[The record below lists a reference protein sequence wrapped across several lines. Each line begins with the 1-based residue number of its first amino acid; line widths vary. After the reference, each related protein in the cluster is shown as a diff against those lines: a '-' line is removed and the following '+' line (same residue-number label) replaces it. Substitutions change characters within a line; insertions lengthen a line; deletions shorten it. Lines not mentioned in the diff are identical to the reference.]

1 MTDKIKRSDA
11 EWQKLLTPEQYAV
24 TRRKQTER
32 SFTGAYWNTYDE
44 GTYRCAAC
52 GAELFRSEAKFDA
65 GCGWPSFSAPAE
77 ADRIETEDDHSL
89 HMHRVEVL
97 CRSCDSH
104 LGHVF
109 EDGPEP
115 AGLRYCINSAA
126 LRFAPDKPDDD

>member
-11 EWQKLLTPEQYAV
+11 EWQKLLPPEQYAV